1 VGTSDD
7 LARIRAYVTA
17 PDAQPSAE
25 LVDTLYAAIE
35 ATSWILDALA
45 GHPTPRLPPPSNAD
59 PDAARTLLAFL
70 TAQHRGLTAMR
81 DQMDDDQAR
90 LVARSIGTAR
100 NLVAQ
105 AARQTEGTPAW
116 LVRSP
121 TP

>member
-1 VGTSDD
+1 VGTADD

-17 PDAQPSAE
+17 PDAHPSAE

-45 GHPTPRLPPPSNAD
+45 GHPTPRPPPPSNAD
-59 PDAARTLLAFL
+59 HDAARTLLAFL
-70 TAQHRGLTAMR
+70 TAQHRGLAAMR
-81 DQMDDDQAR
+81 DQMDDGQAR